1 MARTKS
7 MRAWRAVL
15 VGPALVL
22 AAASATLVRDRE
34 TGILAVVDLIDQV
47 GQVEA
52 RVDALKGERA
62 KLIGHVRGLR
72 SDPFEIESVARG
84 KLGMVRPGELVVQ
97 LGSDGA
103 QLE

>member
-15 VGPALVL
+15 LGPALAL
-22 AAASATLVRDRE
+22 AATAATLVLDRE
-34 TGILAVVDLIDQV
+34 TGILARVDLIDRV
-47 GQVEA
+47 RQVEA

-62 KLIGHVRGLR
+62 ELIGHVRGLR

-103 QLE
+103 QID

>member
-15 VGPALVL
+15 LGPALAL
-22 AAASATLVRDRE
+22 AATAATLVLDRE
-34 TGILAVVDLIDQV
+34 TGILALVDSIDQV
-47 GQVEA
+47 GQAEA

-62 KLIGHVRGLR
+62 ELIGHVRGLN
-72 SDPFEIESVARG
+72 SDPFEIESVARA

-97 LGSDGA
+97 LGSNGA
-103 QLE
+103 QID